1 MEGFMGGCPS
11 YPTIPPPPRRWLLAS
26 PSLNNPPLPSL
37 SLSLSLST
45 ELGNMGDD
53 DEAIK
58 GDCFVDDSRQ
68 CGGWSRRVTRRRGS
82 SDGLLCGA
90 NRCSRRRDAAI
101 PTHAWLKANPSPHFV
116 RLHAT
121 CSMIFLS
128 EASFHIDVVFVLNL
142 WGLTWNVWGMFNP
155 ATPRSHDFVSLW
167 VGYLWSSEYYT
178 VPTWYERI
186 RVVTIL
192 CCLWSGSE
200 ILFFHNLFSQIN
212 RPNVTFE
219 EDTFIS
225 AKYEWC

>member
-1 MEGFMGGCPS
+1 
-11 YPTIPPPPRRWLLAS
+11 
-26 PSLNNPPLPSL
+26 
-37 SLSLSLST
+37 
-45 ELGNMGDD
+45 MGDD

-82 SDGLLCGA
+82 SDGLLCGG

-128 EASFHIDVVFVLNL
+128 EASFHFDVVFVLRPGPLVYQISTSCVLNL
-142 WGLTWNVWGMFNP
+142 WGLTWNVWRMFNP

-167 VGYLWSSEYYT
+167 VPLVLGILHCSDMVWEIQSGHYL
-178 VPTWYERI
+178 
-186 RVVTIL
+186 
-192 CCLWSGSE
+192 GSE
-200 ILFFHNLFSQIN
+200 ILFFHNHFSQIN
-212 RPNVTFE
+212 RPNLTFE
-219 EDTFIS
+219 EDTFIL